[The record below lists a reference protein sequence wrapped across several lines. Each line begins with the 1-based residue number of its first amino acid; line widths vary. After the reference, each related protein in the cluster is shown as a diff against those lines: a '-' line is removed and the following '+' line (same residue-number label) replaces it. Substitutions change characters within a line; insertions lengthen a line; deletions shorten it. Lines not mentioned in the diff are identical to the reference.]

1 VPQQDEADIQQPH
14 PNDDTQP
21 EDAPEVEQTAE
32 ITPEVAP
39 PVEAGTEADQPRP
52 AAQLTEGED
61 AHPLLIS
68 AHASDHISDR
78 ASDDVEPDAG
88 PDARLEAEPD
98 VEPDAGPDAE
108 PEEEAPAE
116 PAEPPAPV
124 KEPRRFSR
132 AERDTLDRQQRRFA
146 ACGRCGYFVADCRV
160 KLGEDALLDAMLDTR
175 DGWLRLSGDS
185 AIHGMVMDAY
195 GVHLDVDFDLFDGT
209 CPECRRRFVV
219 VNAEDGPTRL
229 KIRA

>member
-1 VPQQDEADIQQPH
+1 MPQQDEADIQQP
-14 PNDDTQP
+14 PAGDDAQP
-21 EDAPEVEQTAE
+21 EFAAPDATADQDAQ
-32 ITPEVAP
+32 PAEVAP
-39 PVEAGTEADQPRP
+39 ELAPF
-52 AAQLTEGED
+52 AQLTEGED

-68 AHASDHISDR
+68 AQTSDH
-78 ASDDVEPDAG
+78 G
-88 PDARLEAEPD
+88 EPD
-98 VEPDAGPDAE
+98 VEPEAEPESEPDAGQDAGP
-108 PEEEAPAE
+108 EEESPAE

-146 ACGRCGYFVADCRV
+146 ACGRCGYFVADCRI
-160 KLGEDALLDAMLDTR
+160 KLGEDAFQDAILDSR
-175 DGWLRLSGDS
+175 DGWVRLEGDRS
-185 AIHGMVMDAY
+185 IHKMIMDAY
-195 GVHLDVDFDLFDGT
+195 GIELDADFDLFDGT